1 MTMITKQKE
10 KKRIRISQKRQI
22 TIPQKFYEQLG
33 FSDSAECTVKG
44 DSLVITPVK
53 VTSGEFADLILED
66 LVKEGY
72 SGDSLVEEFRNR
84 QRKIR
89 PAVKELLSEAKMVA
103 EGGSRY
109 GTYDEIFNSEE
120 E

>member
-44 DSLVITPVK
+44 DSLVITPVRAS
-53 VTSGEFADLILED
+53 SGEFADLILED

-72 SGDSLVEEFRNR
+72 EGEELIREFRNR

-89 PAVKELLSEAKMVA
+89 PAVEELLSEAKMVA
-103 EGGSRY
+103 EGGSHY
-109 GTYDEIFNSEE
+109 GTYDEIFNSEDE
-120 E
+120 